1 MFSAEDVARVV
12 RLLNE
17 AGVRVWLSG
26 GWGIDA
32 LLGEQTRPHKDI
44 DIQVQVDDVTA
55 LFDLLAPLGYTLAY
69 EWEENRPAVDSC
81 GAEIPT
87 AFVLRDAAGREVDVH
102 TLRLDDEGNGIPA
115 WECGGLVLP
124 AQDLNA
130 VGVIAG
136 VPVVCFSPALQAAC
150 HSGYELPEAH
160 RQDMQ
165 RLRAR
170 FGSLSPAD
178 DAG

>member
-1 MFSAEDVARVV
+1 MFSAEDVNTVYQ
-12 RLLNE
+12 LLTG
-17 AGVRVWLSG
+17 AGVRVWISG

-32 LLGEQTRPHKDI
+32 LLGEQTRAHKDI

-55 LFDLLAPLGYTLAY
+55 LFDLLAPLGYTQAY
-69 EWEENRPAVDSC
+69 LWEENRSAVDAC

-87 AFVLRDAAGREVDVH
+87 AFVLRDAVGREVDVH
-102 TLRLDDEGNGIPA
+102 ALRLDDEGNGIPA
-115 WECGGLVLP
+115 WEAGGMVLL

-136 VPVVCFSPALQAAC
+136 VPVVCFSAALQAAC
-150 HSGYELPEAH
+150 HVGYDLPEAH
-160 RQDMQ
+160 RLDMD